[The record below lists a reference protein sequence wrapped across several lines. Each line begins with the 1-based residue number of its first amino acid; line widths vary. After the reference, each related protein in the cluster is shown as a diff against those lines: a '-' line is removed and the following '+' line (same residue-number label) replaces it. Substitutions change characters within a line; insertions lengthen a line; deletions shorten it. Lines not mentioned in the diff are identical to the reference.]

1 MSRQIKFRG
10 LSTNDGKWIYGDL
23 VHNAFDGVRGIDLAI
38 KEYGMVPVQINE
50 GTEGQFT
57 GLHDSKGNEI
67 YFRSDKVRAVVY
79 DDFTGEKTC
88 LEGYLFIDYKR
99 FKISLSG
106 HEDFNLQYADE
117 LEIIGNIHQ
126 NKSLEDK

>member
-10 LSTNDGKWIYGDL
+10 LSTNDGRWIYGDL

-38 KEYGMVPVQINE
+38 KEYNLVPVQINE

-67 YFRSDKVRAVVY
+67 YEGDIVEYTHISGDIEPNVFTWSDRVSRFLFGEYGVR
-79 DDFTGEKTC
+79 
-88 LEGYLFIDYKR
+88 
-99 FKISLSG
+99 
-106 HEDFNLQYADE
+106 NDE
-117 LEIIGNIHQ
+117 PERWNIIGNIHQ